1 MNLSRGARAALAT
14 FMGLGLAL
22 IYLPLVVVL
31 ISSFN
36 TDRTF
41 GWPPSGLTFDWWT
54 RTFHNSGA
62 REALATSV
70 KAGLGATAVA
80 LVLGT
85 MAAFAVAR
93 YRFFGKEAISI
104 LIVLPIALPGIVTGI
119 ALSNAITTTLAPVG
133 INFGLF
139 TVVVGHATFC
149 VVVVYNN
156 VLARLRRTGTSLEDA
171 SADLGASPGQTF
183 RYVTFPLIRSALL
196 AGGLLAFALSFD
208 EIIVTTFT
216 AGPGLQ
222 TLPLWIFQ
230 NLFRPNQAP
239 VVNVAAV
246 VLVVISVLPV
256 YLANRLSGGSAGATT
271 K

>member
-22 IYLPLVVVL
+22 IYLPLLVVL

-54 RTFHNSGA
+54 RTFHNTGA

-80 LVLGT
+80 LVLGS

-119 ALSNAITTTLAPVG
+119 ALSNAITTTLEPVG
-133 INFGLF
+133 SNFGLF
-139 TVVVGHATFC
+139 TVIVGHATFC

-156 VLARLRRTGTSLEDA
+156 VLARLRRTGGSLEEA
-171 SADLGASPGQTF
+171 SMDLGADVFKTF
-183 RYVTFPLIRSALL
+183 RHVTFPAVRSALL
-196 AGGLLAFALSFD
+196 AGALLAFALSFD

-216 AGPGLQ
+216 AGASVQ
-222 TLPLWIFQ
+222 TLPLWIFT
-230 NLFRPNQAP
+230 NLARPNQAP
-239 VVNVAAV
+239 VVTVVAAV
-246 VLVVISVLPV
+246 LIVVSIFPV
-256 YLANRLSGGSAGATT
+256 WLAQRVSSDTAGGRL
-271 K
+271 

>member
-14 FMGLGLAL
+14 VMGLGLAL
-22 IYLPLVVVL
+22 IYLPLLVVL

-54 RTFHNSGA
+54 RTVHNCGA

-156 VLARLRRTGTSLEDA
+156 VLARLRRTGGSLEEA
-171 SADLGASPGQTF
+171 SMDLGAGVFQTF
-183 RYVTFPLIRSALL
+183 RHVTFPAIRSALL
-196 AGGLLAFALSFD
+196 AGAILAFALSFD

-216 AGPGLQ
+216 AGASVQ
-222 TLPLWIFQ
+222 TLPLWIFS
-230 NLFRPNQAP
+230 NLARPNQAP
-239 VVNVAAV
+239 VVAVVAAILIV
-246 VLVVISVLPV
+246 VSIIPV
-256 YLANRLSGGSAGATT
+256 WLAQRVSSDTAGGRL
-271 K
+271 